1 MRKVFVSLLLAAILS
16 ASVMSGKIYS
26 AQAERERAEVYL
38 DGRELKLSSEAFV
51 KNGRAY
57 MPFKDLFN
65 ELNMKVVY
73 EPTTKEVSA
82 ENELLSMKF
91 TIGKPS
97 VTINGVTQKAEP
109 SIVEN
114 GVVYIPISYLNKE
127 GTKLNASKHPAVND
141 IIIEGRMIRKY
152 IYNSTEYYFGEGIIK
167 KYGNF
172 VPDGKGKR
180 YKKDVVIEEPYTK
193 DGETGRYK
201 DGEMEGWFIFYS
213 EEGHKSKAD
222 YMIVKLHNGG
232 NVGTGYFYAKDGTLL
247 YTREYDE

>member
-1 MRKVFVSLLLAAILS
+1 MKKVFVSLLLAAILS

-38 DGRELKLSSEAFV
+38 DGRELKLSSEAFI

-97 VTINGVTQKAEP
+97 VTINGVTQKADP

-114 GVVYIPISYLNKE
+114 GVAYIPISYLNKE
-127 GTKLNASKHPAVND
+127 GTKLSAWKHSAVND
-141 IIIEGRMIRKY
+141 ITVEGRMIRKF
-152 IYNSTEYYFGEGIIK
+152 IRNSTEYYYGEGFIK
-167 KYGNF
+167 KYGRF
-172 VPDGKGKR
+172 VPDGKGKE
-180 YKKDVVIEEPYTK
+180 YKNGVVTAEPYTK

-201 DGEMEGWFIFYS
+201 DGEKEGWFIYYI
-213 EEGHKSKAD
+213 EEGHISKAD
-222 YMIVKLHNGG
+222 YMIVKLHNSR

-247 YTREYDE
+247 YTRDYDE